1 MMPNLFLLPFQAL
14 KNSTAPSFESTAST
28 TAVLLALES
37 TSVREWQFPTS
48 RAVRLAE
55 KTGADYYVKFG
66 TSDVVAASTNSM
78 LALGGTVELHRIEA
92 GQSHMSLYSSTDVT
106 VNITLGTGS

>member
-1 MMPNLFLLPFQAL
+1 MSLLYLSLFHAL
-14 KNSTAPSFESTAST
+14 RNSTAPAFQSTASD

-37 TSVREWQFPTS
+37 TSLREWQFATS

-78 LALGGTVELHRIEA
+78 LILGGTVEAHRVDT
-92 GQSHMSLYSSTDVT
+92 GQTHISLYSSTDVT
-106 VNITLGTGS
+106 VNICLGTGQ